1 MANKRTILFLTQVFP
16 PDPASVGQHMADAAQ
31 EVASRGY
38 RVVVVTARR
47 GYEDPSARYP
57 AREVLGGVEI
67 IRVPLA
73 SFGKGSIARRIVGAA
88 GFLAQAFWRGLW
100 IGDLKGIVF
109 TTSPPLAGL
118 AALGLGWVRRA
129 PLVFWVMDV
138 NPDQFVVLHPDQA
151 RSFKVWALA
160 ALNRRALKAPA
171 VVVALDPFMA
181 ERLRAR
187 APTMRRLEIMP
198 PWPHEEH
205 LAPVPRAENPF
216 RAAHGLGG
224 RLVVMYSG
232 NHSPVNPLDT
242 LLQAAGRFT
251 DDPRIAFLF
260 VGGGAGKAAVEE
272 LIRARRPSNILSLP
286 YQPLE
291 GLGQSLSAADVH
303 VVTMGDHFVGI
314 VHPCKIYGAMAV
326 GRPILY
332 FGPRPSHIS
341 ELVEREGIGW
351 CMNHGDVDGTEAL
364 LKTLLQTDP
373 RELEAMGQRAREAI
387 QRGLCKEILCRRFAD
402 VVQEA
407 CGGDK
412 ESMADGRKGRRTRDV

>member
-16 PDPASVGQHMADAAQ
+16 PDPAAVGQHMADAAR

-38 RVVVVTARR
+38 RVVVLTARR

-57 AREVLGGVEI
+57 ARDVLGGVEI

-73 SFGKGSIARRIVGAA
+73 SFGKGSIARRILGAA
-88 GFLAQAFWRGLW
+88 GFLAQALWRGLW
-100 IGDLKGIVF
+100 IGDLRGIVF

-138 NPDQFVVLHPDQA
+138 NPDQFMAVHPHQA
-151 RSFKVWALA
+151 RSFKVRALA
-160 ALNRRALKAPA
+160 ALNRRALKASA

-187 APTMRRLEIMP
+187 APAMRRLEIMP

-242 LLQAAGRFT
+242 LLQAAERFA

-272 LIRARRPSNILSLP
+272 LIRTRRPSNILSLP

-303 VVTMGDHFVGI
+303 VVTLGDSFVGI
-314 VHPCKIYGAMAV
+314 VHPCKVYGAMSVA
-326 GRPILY
+326 RPILY
-332 FGPRPSHIS
+332 FGPRPSHVS
-341 ELVEREGIGW
+341 EIVERERIGW
-351 CMNHGDVDGTEAL
+351 CLAHGDVEGTTARLEAIL
-364 LKTLLQTDP
+364 HMDAGE
-373 RELEAMGQRAREAI
+373 REAMGQRAREAI
-387 QRGLCKEILCRRFAD
+387 QEGLSKEILCRRFAD

-412 ESMADGRKGRRTRDV
+412 ESMVDRR